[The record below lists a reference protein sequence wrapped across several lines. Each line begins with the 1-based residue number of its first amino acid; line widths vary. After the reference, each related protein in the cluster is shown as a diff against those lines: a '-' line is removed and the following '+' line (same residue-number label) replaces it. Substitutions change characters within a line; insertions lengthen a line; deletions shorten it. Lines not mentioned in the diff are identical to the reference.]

1 MNTFF
6 SYSVLQHHYSSL
18 TDEVINIGVIFSF
31 QNEKKIIFKRGN
43 IDRVKCLYSEYDY
56 IAISNIITN
65 IERKANQFD
74 SSLYSE
80 LFFEFDFLNKS
91 LLKPDDSAL
100 QFTVPKEIKS
110 PFSDV
115 DKTIKEYTKLI
126 LPNVE
131 VAQTDRPEI
140 RHNESFI
147 LKNFYQSVINS
158 NKKLDTFLRKNRLVE
173 SHGVKLNFEYGWKN
187 GHDNLVKAVSFD
199 LKEESFIQNKAL
211 QYFGYLT
218 KLSDYAD
225 ANKIRYDLIVSQ
237 PTIEDLIPEYNTAIE
252 ILESAQSHKR
262 IVTQEKVDEY
272 VAETIS
278 GLTEELEKSLS

>member
-1 MNTFF
+1 MNIFF

-31 QNEKKIIFKRGN
+31 ENEKKIVFQRGN
-43 IDRVKCLYSEYDY
+43 INRLKCLYSEYDY

-74 SSLYSE
+74 SNLYGE
-80 LFFEFDFLNKS
+80 LFFEFNDLNKA

-100 QFTVPKEIKS
+100 QFTIPKEIKS
-110 PFSDV
+110 PFNDV

-131 VAQTDRPEI
+131 SEPIEKTEI
-140 RHNESFI
+140 RHTENFI
-147 LKNFYQSVINS
+147 LRNFYHSVIDRNR
-158 NKKLDTFLRKNRLVE
+158 KLDTFLRKNRLVE

-187 GHDNLVKAVSFD
+187 GHDNLIKAVSFD
-199 LKEESFIQNKAL
+199 LKEESYIQNKAL

-218 KLSDYAD
+218 KLSDYATD
-225 ANKIRYDLIVSQ
+225 NKLRYDLLVAK
-237 PTIEDLIPEYNTAIE
+237 PTIEDLLPEYKTAIE
-252 ILESAQSHKR
+252 ILESAQSNKR
-262 IVTQEKVDEY
+262 IVTQENVDAY
-272 VAETIS
+272 IDDTVK